1 MTTKLKYTET
11 FDTLSSDVDPVTFP
25 AVTLPE
31 PVISFSITPKSKED
45 EDKVSSA
52 LQKLMEEDKGLKLRR
67 DDKTGDLLL
76 SGMGQMHIEIVA
88 DKLLKKI

>member
-45 EDKVSSA
+45 RSG
-52 LQKLMEEDKGLKLRR
+52 KGRLSQCEKA
-67 DDKTGDLLL
+67 DFDYGSEAVHQTGGAYGLLC
-76 SGMGQMHIEIVA
+76 H
-88 DKLLKKI
+88 